1 MSEGIA
7 ITCPECGEVFS
18 RREAFERDQHFLSEH
33 GGYLR
38 WECVLC
44 SYKTSTRRKFDHQG
58 HWQRRHSGQP
68 QEPHPRIVGRVE
80 EDRRQ
85 EEDRRKQQHP
95 APQGT
100 RSSPR
105 KRSTSGYKRCS
116 TSPEE
121 PRQPKRTSSRSSRRT
136 SPRTD
141 TSSTSRERTP
151 SARREVTHSPAG
163 RRAEAAQ
170 PSTSAEVLTTRRSP
184 RKPRVPRHT
193 IRPEAVETTETA
205 AKSPARAEGESS
217 AQDGATP
224 EIQLHAP
231 AEDFDQPTSPARD
244 LSTRFEEALRFV
256 RHDATEQQCR
266 DIIQAA
272 EERLPSTSQGPP
284 PRQPA
289 PGVQLPPGDSQTRTR
304 LTWHPSGG
312 LSLDSG
318 TVHLVVAGP
327 VEETTLAPQP

>member
-1 MSEGIA
+1 M
-7 ITCPECGEVFS
+7 FS
-18 RREAFERDQHFLSEH
+18 RREACERDQHFLQEH
-33 GGYLR
+33 GGYLK

-44 SYKTSTRRKFDHQG
+44 TYKTSTRRKYDHQG

-68 QEPHPRIVGRVE
+68 QEPHPRIVSRAE

-85 EEDRRKQQHP
+85 EEDRRKQQLS

-100 RSSPR
+100 RTSPR
-105 KRSTSGYKRCS
+105 KRSTSGYKRYS

-121 PRQPKRTSSRSSRRT
+121 QRQPKRPSSRSSRR
-136 SPRTD
+136 SSSRTE

-163 RRAEAAQ
+163 RRTEQVEAA
-170 PSTSAEVLTTRRSP
+170 PSAEDTATRRSP
-184 RKPRVPRHT
+184 RKPRVPRH
-193 IRPEAVETTETA
+193 IVRHVAVEAMEAA
-205 AKSPARAEGESS
+205 AKSPARAKGERS
-217 AQDGATP
+217 ARDEATP

-231 AEDFDQPTSPARD
+231 AEEFDQPTSPVRD
-244 LSTRFEEALRFV
+244 LSSRFQEALDFIK
-256 RHDATEQQCR
+256 HDATEQQCR
-266 DIIQAA
+266 DLIKAA
-272 EERLPSTSQGPP
+272 EERLPSTSRGPQ
-284 PRQPA
+284 PRQPE
-289 PGVQLPPGDSQTRTR
+289 PGVPPGDSQTRTR

-327 VEETTLAPQP
+327 VEESNLAPQP